1 MIIQLLR
8 SIFSYSKT
16 NKFTEIHNHWV
27 FVKMILMKN
36 HLIDNVLLILLAFE
50 YLLFG
55 LWGLVDPIAL
65 SNMIG
70 FTFNEI
76 TSYSEFRAQYSFF
89 TALGVLSVIAI
100 FRKDIQIRTY
110 FILALLNGSF
120 VIGRTLGI
128 FLDGMPDQTLWTIF
142 IVDFVVFSLCLWRYR
157 ALKNS

>member
-1 MIIQLLR
+1 
-8 SIFSYSKT
+8 
-16 NKFTEIHNHWV
+16 
-27 FVKMILMKN
+27 MKN

>member
-1 MIIQLLR
+1 MKII
-8 SIFSYSKT
+8 
-16 NKFTEIHNHWV
+16 NND
-27 FVKMILMKN
+27 
-36 HLIDNVLLILLAFE
+36 LIDKTLLLLFAFE

-55 LWGLVDPIAL
+55 LWGLVDPIAI

-70 FTFNEI
+70 LTFNEI
-76 TSYSEFRAQYSFF
+76 TAFSEFRAQYTFF
-89 TALGVLSVIAI
+89 TVLGVLSLIA
-100 FRKDIQIRTY
+100 FFKKEIQIRTY

>member
-1 MIIQLLR
+1 
-8 SIFSYSKT
+8 
-16 NKFTEIHNHWV
+16 
-27 FVKMILMKN
+27 MKN
-36 HLIDNVLLILLAFE
+36 TLIDNILLVLLAFE

-55 LWGLVDPIAL
+55 LWGLLDPIAL
-65 SNMIG
+65 SNIIG

-76 TSYSEFRAQYSFF
+76 TAFSEFRAQYTFF

-100 FRKDIQIRTY
+100 FRNELQVRTY

-142 IVDFVVFSLCLWRYR
+142 IVDFMVFSFCLWRYR
-157 ALKNS
+157 VLKNS

>member
-1 MIIQLLR
+1 MKII
-8 SIFSYSKT
+8 
-16 NKFTEIHNHWV
+16 NND
-27 FVKMILMKN
+27 
-36 HLIDNVLLILLAFE
+36 LIDKALLMLFAFE

-55 LWGLVDPIAL
+55 LWGLVDPIAI

-70 FTFNEI
+70 LTFNDI
-76 TSYSEFRAQYSFF
+76 TAFSEFRAQYTFF
-89 TALGVLSVIAI
+89 TALGALSLMAFFTKEV
-100 FRKDIQIRTY
+100 RIRTY

>member
-1 MIIQLLR
+1 MKII
-8 SIFSYSKT
+8 
-16 NKFTEIHNHWV
+16 NND
-27 FVKMILMKN
+27 
-36 HLIDNVLLILLAFE
+36 LIDKTLLFLFALE

-55 LWGLVDPIAL
+55 LWGLLDPIAI

-70 FTFNEI
+70 LTFNEI
-76 TSYSEFRAQYSFF
+76 TAFSEFRAQYTFF
-89 TALGVLSVIAI
+89 TALGVLSFIAFFKKEI
-100 FRKDIQIRTY
+100 RIRTY

>member
-1 MIIQLLR
+1 MKII
-8 SIFSYSKT
+8 
-16 NKFTEIHNHWV
+16 NND
-27 FVKMILMKN
+27 
-36 HLIDNVLLILLAFE
+36 LIDKTLLLLFAFE

-55 LWGLVDPIAL
+55 LWGLVDPIAI

-70 FTFNEI
+70 LTFNEI
-76 TSYSEFRAQYSFF
+76 TAFSEFRAQYTFF
-89 TALGVLSVIAI
+89 TVLGVLSLIA
-100 FRKDIQIRTY
+100 FFKKEIQIRTY

-128 FLDGMPDQTLWTIF
+128 FMDGMPDQTLWTIF

>member
-1 MIIQLLR
+1 MKII
-8 SIFSYSKT
+8 
-16 NKFTEIHNHWV
+16 NND
-27 FVKMILMKN
+27 
-36 HLIDNVLLILLAFE
+36 LIDKTLLLLFALE

-55 LWGLVDPIAL
+55 LWGLVDPIAI

-70 FTFNEI
+70 LTFNEI
-76 TSYSEFRAQYSFF
+76 TAFSEFRAQYTFF
-89 TALGVLSVIAI
+89 TALGALSFIA
-100 FRKDIQIRTY
+100 FFKKEIQIRTY